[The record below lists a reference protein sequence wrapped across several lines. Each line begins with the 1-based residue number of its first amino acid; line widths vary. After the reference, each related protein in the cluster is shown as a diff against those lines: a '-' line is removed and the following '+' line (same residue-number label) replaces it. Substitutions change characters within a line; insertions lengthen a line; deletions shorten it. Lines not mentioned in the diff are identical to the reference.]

1 MTVSATPA
9 TTEVLASFLKRL
21 EGLEEI
27 VRIIMSHSRM
37 SALFTFRGV
46 PEKKVLMD
54 FSKSPAQVSI
64 DNGVT
69 AGTVNA
75 TIEGEIMH
83 EIFLDWK
90 KAGVAVGRR
99 ELLLKGPV
107 FGFSKIIPLFD
118 IAPVLYR
125 EHLAD
130 IGYVGFARQAGKTL
144 SKEEVMSG
152 QVFKGDPI
160 PLVQMSGL
168 EAFGAK
174 VINGLAYGLG
184 YAVGFLRY
192 RLFKKLSLFGVLSGM
207 SRGLEAAT
215 PPEQKNPPQG

>member
-1 MTVSATPA
+1 MTGSATPA
-9 TTEVLASFLKRL
+9 TTEVLASFFKRL

-27 VRIIMSHSRM
+27 VRIVMSHYRM
-37 SALFTFRGV
+37 SALFTFRGT
-46 PEKKVLMD
+46 PEKKVLLD
-54 FSKSPAQVSI
+54 FSKSPAKVSV
-64 DNGVT
+64 DNGAT
-69 AGTVNA
+69 AGTVYA
-75 TIEGEIMH
+75 KIDGDIMH
-83 EIFLDWK
+83 EVFLDRK
-90 KAGVAVGRR
+90 KPGVAVGRR

-107 FGFSKIIPLFD
+107 LAFSKIIPLFD

-130 IGYVGFARQAGKTL
+130 IGYAGFARQPGKTL
-144 SKEEVMSG
+144 SKEEVMSD

-168 EAFGAK
+168 ESFGAR

-184 YAVGFLRY
+184 YAVGVLRY
-192 RLFKKLSLFGVLSGM
+192 RLFKKLSLFGALSEM

>member
-1 MTVSATPA
+1 MTGSAKPA
-9 TTEVLASFLKRL
+9 TTEVLASFFKRL

-27 VRIIMSHSRM
+27 VRVVMSHYRM
-37 SALFTFRGV
+37 SALFTFRGE

-54 FSKSPAQVSI
+54 FSRSPAQVSI

-69 AGTVNA
+69 TGTVYA
-75 TIEGEIMH
+75 TIEGDIMH
-83 EIFLDWK
+83 EIFLDRK
-90 KAGVAVGRR
+90 KPGVAVGRR

-107 FGFSKIIPLFD
+107 LGFSKIIPLFD

-125 EHLAD
+125 EHLTD
-130 IGYVGFARQAGKTL
+130 IGYKGFARQAGRAL
-144 SKEEVMSG
+144 SKEEVMSD

-168 EAFGAK
+168 EAVGAK
-174 VINGLAYGLG
+174 VVNGLAYGLG

-192 RLFKKLSLFGVLSGM
+192 RLFKKLSLFGVLSEM

-215 PPEQKNPPQG
+215 PPEVKDAP

>member
-1 MTVSATPA
+1 MTGSATPA

-27 VRIIMSHSRM
+27 VRIVMSHSRM
-37 SALFTFRGV
+37 SALFTFRGT

-69 AGTVNA
+69 AGTVYA
-75 TIEGEIMH
+75 TIDGDIMH
-83 EIFLDWK
+83 EVFLDWK

-107 FGFSKIIPLFD
+107 ISFSKIIPLFD

-130 IGYVGFARQAGKTL
+130 IGYGSFARQAGKTL
-144 SKEEVMSG
+144 SKEEVMSD

-168 EAFGAK
+168 ETFGAK
-174 VINGLAYGLG
+174 AINGLAYGLG
-184 YAVGFLRY
+184 YGVGFLRY
-192 RLFKKLSLFGVLSGM
+192 RLFKKLSLFGVLSAM
-207 SRGLEAAT
+207 SGGLEAAT
-215 PPEQKNPPQG
+215 PPEVKNAP